1 MLHLCQELVG
11 LFNSQLPGASIG
23 VNVSESVQ
31 SLPAGGSSIWQTV
44 HPLDVRQKQQLKERF
59 GSEAREMPIAIE
71 GTVVIINK
79 SNSLNDL
86 SLDQLRAIFSGK
98 VTNWKEVR
106 GQDSAICLYST
117 ESLVGGSLFF
127 TELVLRGEEIDT
139 AMRGYTNA
147 KETEKAVA
155 QDRNGIGLIPLPAEN
170 DVKYPRL
177 HRMAGGPG
185 IEASNENIRTVRYP
199 LSGYVYWAFA
209 KERPEAVTQ
218 LLRFTISA
226 PGQLA
231 VQAAGYYPINPEART
246 QAAALLEGTAG
257 KKPMLVLSSSTP
269 STARHSR

>member
-1 MLHLCQELVG
+1 MLNHSNAWVKLPRPP
-11 LFNSQLPGASIG
+11 FPGAWIG
-23 VNVSESVQ
+23 VRVGGWVQ
-31 SLPAGGSSIWQTV
+31 PRPAGGSAIWPTV
-44 HPLDVRQKQQLKERF
+44 PPLDVRHKQQRKERF
-59 GSEAREMPIAIE
+59 GSEAREMPIDIE

-98 VTNWKEVR
+98 VTNWKEVG

-209 KERPEAVTQ
+209 KTHPEAVTP
-218 LLRFTISA
+218 LLGFTISA

-231 VQAAGYYPINPEART
+231 VQAAGDYPINPEART

>member
-11 LFNSQLPGASIG
+11 LFNSQLPGTSIG

-31 SLPAGGSSIWQTV
+31 SLPAGGNSIWQTV

-59 GSEAREMPIAIE
+59 GSKAREMPIAIE
-71 GTVVIINK
+71 GTVVILNK
-79 SNSLNDL
+79 SNPINDL
-86 SLDQLRAIFSGK
+86 NMEQLRAIFSGK
-98 VTNWKEVR
+98 VTNWKEVG
-106 GQDSAICLYST
+106 GQDGAIHLFST

-139 AMRGYTNA
+139 TMRGYTSP

-155 QDRNGIGLIPLPAEN
+155 QDRNGIGLIPLPAES

-177 HRMAGGPG
+177 HRMAAGPG

-199 LSGYVYWAFA
+199 LSAYVYWAFA
-209 KERPEAVTQ
+209 KDRPEAVTE

-246 QAAALLEGTAG
+246 QAVALLEGDDGKTPTAV
-257 KKPMLVLSSSTP
+257 MSSSNP
-269 STARHSR
+269 STSHRSR